1 MEERGERIER
11 SERPAPGAGVAQ
23 AERPRPRA
31 APVQQK
37 KPRRRGVV
45 VADPVA
51 DMLTRL
57 RNGARARHETVAV
70 PASRLATEI
79 AKILKSEGF
88 LQGYDVQAGT
98 LTCRLR
104 YVGGGK
110 IAALSDAQ
118 RISRPGRRAYAGR
131 HELPLVRR
139 GLGVTIV
146 STSQGVMTGAAATK
160 KGLGGEVL
168 CSVW

>member
-1 MEERGERIER
+1 MDERTERPER
-11 SERPAPGAGVAQ
+11 PERPERVERPDRAERPAGAIGAPQ
-23 AERPRPRA
+23 ADRMRPRS
-31 APVQQK
+31 APPVQK

-110 IAALSDAQ
+110 VAALSDAQ
-118 RISRPGRRAYAGR
+118 RISRPGRR
-131 HELPLVRR
+131 E
-139 GLGVTIV
+139 
-146 STSQGVMTGAAATK
+146 
-160 KGLGGEVL
+160 
-168 CSVW
+168 